1 MGTKGA
7 EMTGVNRGTE
17 YPLLCE
23 ILQTVSETCNLSCSN
38 YFCLASC
45 AGPDRS
51 KRQMCAWRVLA
62 PEINLFRVGKVR
74 EVYFNYS
81 AKKIRL

>member
-23 ILQTVSETCNLSCSN
+23 ILHTVSETCSLSYSN
-38 YFCLASC
+38 YFCLASL

-51 KRQMCAWRVLA
+51 KRQRCAWRVLA
-62 PEINLFRVGKVR
+62 PENQLIPGR
-74 EVYFNYS
+74 
-81 AKKIRL
+81 